1 MMPQGRIYHISKIT
15 VVSRNT
21 LASPGGDAGFISVS
35 VAPASWA
42 VINACKHGK
51 RLFEEMKKQAKRG
64 VEMQDGRYADFKIRG
79 LHSGAPSPTYLVPK
93 DNGGN
98 DLQLGEWTYTR
109 FWSPDGTT
117 SADEYTC
124 HLLGAHSGSAGTFT
138 SVGLI
143 ESYGNTRSTV
153 QTGIPNPIQ
162 DSDDPLANLFD
173 DGTQDDEVI
182 NDATNFN
189 ENPPYDVNEYGG
201 AAGNM
206 PRPIVVQHGTLGAD
220 GRVTLGGAAAVH
232 GLMEFEVSSP
242 VANDVYSIL
251 VEVKAGPFKGIA
263 AEAL

>member
-1 MMPQGRIYHISKIT
+1 M
-15 VVSRNT
+15 
-21 LASPGGDAGFISVS
+21 
-35 VAPASWA
+35 
-42 VINACKHGK
+42 
-51 RLFEEMKKQAKRG
+51 
-64 VEMQDGRYADFKIRG
+64 
-79 LHSGAPSPTYLVPK
+79 
-93 DNGGN
+93 
-98 DLQLGEWTYTR
+98 
-109 FWSPDGTT
+109 
-117 SADEYTC
+117 
-124 HLLGAHSGSAGTFT
+124 
-138 SVGLI
+138 
-143 ESYGNTRSTV
+143 

-182 NDATNFN
+182 SDASNFN
-189 ENPPYDVNEYGG
+189 ENPPYDIEEYGG

-242 VANDVYSIL
+242 IANDVYSIL